1 MKSMNE
7 RISARRKEL
16 GLTLDEVAA
25 FVGVNKGTVSRW
37 ESGEIDNMRRDKIA
51 KLADV
56 LKVSPLFIMGIQDTT
71 PAAPAP
77 RPQKKGVRI
86 PVFSS
91 IPTDIPIE
99 AVEDI
104 IDYEEID
111 AELAR
116 TGDFFAL
123 LIRDESMQ
131 PVIFVDDVVIVRK
144 QSTAETGDI
153 AVILIDGDAATVK
166 KIHRNH
172 GGLMLIGYNS
182 AIYEPHFYSNEEI
195 ENLPVQILGK
205 VIELRRKL

>member
-56 LKVSPLFIMGIQDTT
+56 LKVSPLFIMGMQDTT
-71 PAAPAP
+71 PAAPP
-77 RPQKKGVRI
+77 SCPQKEGVRV

-91 IPTDIPIE
+91 IVADVPL
-99 AVEDI
+99 EDSEV

-131 PVIFVDDVVIVRK
+131 PVLFVDDIVIVRK
-144 QSTAETGDI
+144 QATAETGDI

-172 GGLMLIGYNS
+172 GGLMLIGYNA
-182 AIYEPHFYSNEEI
+182 AIYEPHFYTNDEI
-195 ENLPVQILGK
+195 ESLPVQILGK

>member
-16 GLTLDEVAA
+16 GLTLDEIAA

-37 ESGEIDNMRRDKIA
+37 ESGGIDNMRRDKIA

-56 LKVSPLFIMGIQDTT
+56 LKVSPLFIMGMQDTIST
-71 PAAPAP
+71 APAP

-91 IPTDIPIE
+91 IPTAISIE
-99 AVEDI
+99 AVKEV

-116 TGDFFAL
+116 TGDFFGL
-123 LIRDESMQ
+123 LIHDESMQ
-131 PVIFVDDVVIVRK
+131 PVLFVDDVVIVRK
-144 QSTAETGDI
+144 QSTVETGDI

-172 GGLMLIGYNS
+172 GGLMLIGYNAAS
-182 AIYEPHFYSNEEI
+182 YEPHFYSNEEI

-205 VIELRRKL
+205 AIELRRKF